1 MKRQIMFERISGIQL
16 NNRDVEE
23 SVMASKEAVRRSD

>member
-1 MKRQIMFERISGIQL
+1 MFERISGKQL

-23 SVMASKEAVRRSD
+23 SVMASKEAVQWSN